1 MFPYVLLRGSVS
13 FMATPNKYPL
23 SVAFALPEVDSQRR
37 QAELVELKSG
47 YSFIRYTGDKTP
59 ISLTPETFT
68 DLLKLVLPFEPE
80 LDPIKKRFTRWQF
93 PELDRNE
100 VVKFLNTWGEVG
112 FCNEA
117 NYQNLFRQTTDFG
130 IAHALGYSPTPEEA
144 SKFIGGKSFGE
155 RADQIRQRNEVPFPW
170 IEQELRS
177 LAFCARITNN
187 LFRDDNYKGD
197 FKREE
202 IILNQATRSRIVAS
216 SPDFAIY
223 DFKDDQDPA
232 QTIKRK
238 LEINQSKK
246 LENAEEVL
254 TQFAGE
260 LNRYLRPLTV
270 GAIIT
275 EKTEDYYRRFIG
287 FETAFANMIATIFR
301 LGGSLLICQ
310 ECRTP
315 YFPRRLREDAK
326 FCGDRCSLRVRNRNY
341 KRRKR
346 QEAKVSAT
354 KAGNKKVKPSKRRES
369 KGGKTK

>member
-1 MFPYVLLRGSVS
+1 MFPIVRLSGSVS
-13 FMATPNKYPL
+13 FMATPNKYSL
-23 SVAFALPEVDSQRR
+23 TVAFALPEVDSQRR
-37 QAELVELKSG
+37 QAELVELPSG
-47 YSFIRYTGDKTP
+47 YSFIKYTGDKTP

-68 DLLKLVLPFEPE
+68 DLLKLVSPFEPE
-80 LDPIKKRFTRWQF
+80 LDPIKQRFTKWQF
-93 PELDRNE
+93 PELNRSE

-117 NYQNLFRQTTDFG
+117 NYQNLLRQATDFG

-155 RADQIRQRNEVPFPW
+155 RAEQIRRRNEVPFPW

-177 LAFCARITNN
+177 LAFCARLTNN

-232 QTIKRK
+232 QNIKRK
-238 LEINQSKK
+238 SAVNQSEN

-275 EKTEDYYRRFIG
+275 EKTEDYYQRFIG
-287 FETAFANMIATIFR
+287 FETAFANMIATLFR

-315 YFPRRLREDAK
+315 YFPKRLREDAK
-326 FCGDRCSLRVRNRNY
+326 FCGYSCGLRVRNRNS

-354 KAGNKKVKPSKRRES
+354 KSGNKKVKPYKGTEKKR
-369 KGGKTK
+369 GKTK